1 MTVWFFFPGGKIR
14 ASGAAFVC
22 EVACRR
28 RANGFQG
35 PGAEPPG
42 DPAVGGIPPGTG
54 DPEQREGREAEH
66 V

>member
-1 MTVWFFFPGGKIR
+1 M
-14 ASGAAFVC
+14 AFS
-22 EVACRR
+22 
-28 RANGFQG
+28 G

-42 DPAVGGIPPGTG
+42 DPAAGGIPPGTG